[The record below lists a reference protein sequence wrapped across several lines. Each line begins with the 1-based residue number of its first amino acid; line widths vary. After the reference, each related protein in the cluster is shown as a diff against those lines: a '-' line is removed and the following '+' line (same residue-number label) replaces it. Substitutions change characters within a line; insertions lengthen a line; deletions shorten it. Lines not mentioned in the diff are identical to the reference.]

1 MDKYKDYEEKLKEE
15 QEKNKKYMDMFEKRL
30 QEKGLSSK
38 TIRSHL
44 NNVDTYLDYY
54 LNYYE
59 INEMPQGCYMINGY
73 LGDFF
78 IRKCMWS
85 TAYTTKQTAS
95 SIKKFYACMN
105 ELGYV
110 SKDDYNF
117 LCKTIKDNMD
127 NWIEEVEEYNS
138 VDFDD
143 YF

>member
-1 MDKYKDYEEKLKEE
+1 MDKYKDYEEKLRNE
-15 QEKNKKYMDMFEKRL
+15 QKKNEKYMDIFEKWL
-30 QEKGLSSK
+30 KEKGLSPK

-59 INEMPQGCYMINGY
+59 INEMPQGSYMINGY

-95 SIKKFYACMN
+95 SIKKFYGCMN

-127 NWIEEVEEYNS
+127 NWIEEVEEYN
-138 VDFDD
+138 
-143 YF
+143 